1 MDAPLYSEPLAMPAE
16 LALVAIDMEE
26 YSQIPEA
33 KMAPA
38 RCDVDDIVATVL
50 AECQLPDPQE
60 LPGGYKDSGDGA
72 ILLFPPSVLARL
84 VDPLLGRLN
93 AALVRYEQQ
102 RLASSPVLR
111 LRASVHVGPLSLPDH
126 RGNAINDTNRLLNSQ
141 ATRQALFAAKDSGA
155 FLAAALSE
163 TVCQRTVH
171 AGRTPDLGPH
181 HFLEAVARVSDKP
194 GFEQPC
200 RVHVPGMTG
209 RAVRPYLTD
218 AASPATAPSSTAQ
231 PSDALAPP
239 VASSSGGTFQ
249 FHGQVNDP
257 TIANVIETLRID
269 RRQR

>member
-1 MDAPLYSEPLAMPAE
+1 MPAE
-16 LALVAIDMEE
+16 LALLAIDMER

-33 KMAPA
+33 KMAAA
-38 RCDVDDIVATVL
+38 RCDVDDIVANVL

-72 ILLFPPSVLARL
+72 ILLFPPGMLARL
-84 VDPLLGRLN
+84 VDPLLGRLA
-93 AALVRYEQQ
+93 AALMRYEQQ
-102 RLASSPVLR
+102 RLASSPILR

-126 RGNAINDTNRLLNSQ
+126 RGIAINDTTRLLDSQ
-141 ATRQALFAAKDSGA
+141 ATRQALSIARDSGA

-163 TVCQRTVH
+163 IAYQRTVH

-200 RVHVPGMTG
+200 RIHVPGLTG
-209 RAVRPYLTD
+209 PAVRPYLTD
-218 AASPATAPSSTAQ
+218 APPPDAAPAPASQPGNASATPAA
-231 PSDALAPP
+231 
-239 VASSSGGTFQ
+239 SSGGTFQ

-257 TIANVIETLRID
+257 TIVNSLGTLRID

>member
-1 MDAPLYSEPLAMPAE
+1 MDAPLHAEPLDVPAE
-16 LALVAIDMEE
+16 LALVAIDMEK

-33 KMAPA
+33 KMAAA

-50 AECQLPDPQE
+50 AECRLPAPQD
-60 LPGGYKDSGDGA
+60 LPGGYKDNGDGA
-72 ILLFPPSVLARL
+72 ILLFPPAVLAWL

-126 RGNAINDTNRLLNSQ
+126 RGKAINDTTRLLDSQ
-141 ATRQALFAAKDSGA
+141 AARQALSAAKDCGA

-163 TVCQRTVH
+163 VVYQRTVH

-200 RVHVPGMTG
+200 RIHVPG
-209 RAVRPYLTD
+209 LT
-218 AASPATAPSSTAQ
+218 SPAVHPYVTDVASSTSAQSSTAQ
-231 PSDALAPP
+231 QNAASAAP
-239 VASSSGGTFQ
+239 AASSGGTFQ
-249 FHGQVNDP
+249 FHAQVSDA
-257 TIANVIETLRID
+257 TIANSIETVRID

>member
-1 MDAPLYSEPLAMPAE
+1 MDAPLHAEPLDVPAE
-16 LALVAIDMEE
+16 LALVAIDMEK

-33 KMAPA
+33 KMAAA

-50 AECQLPDPQE
+50 AECRLPDPQE

-84 VDPLLGRLN
+84 VDPLLGRLD
-93 AALVRYEQQ
+93 AALVRYERQ

-126 RGNAINDTNRLLNSQ
+126 RGDAINDTTRLLDSQ
-141 ATRQALFAAKDSGA
+141 ANRQALSAAKDSDG

-163 TVCQRTVH
+163 IVYQRTVH
-171 AGRTPDLGPH
+171 AGRTQDLGPH
-181 HFLEAVARVSDKP
+181 HFLEAVARVGDKP

-200 RVHVPGMTG
+200 RIHVPGLTG
-209 RAVRPYLTD
+209 PAVRPYVTD
-218 AASPATAPSSTAQ
+218 AASPAAAPSSTAQ
-231 PSDALAPP
+231 PSDASVTP
-239 VASSSGGTFQ
+239 VSGSGGTFQ
-249 FHGQVNDP
+249 FHGQVSDA
-257 TIANVIETLRID
+257 TIANSIDTLRID

>member
-1 MDAPLYSEPLAMPAE
+1 MDAPLHAEPLNVPAE
-16 LALVAIDMEE
+16 LALVAIDMEK

-33 KMAPA
+33 KMAAA
-38 RCDVDDIVATVL
+38 RCDVDDILATVL
-50 AECQLPDPQE
+50 AECQLPDPQQ

-126 RGNAINDTNRLLNSQ
+126 RGNAINDTTRLLDSQ
-141 ATRQALFAAKDSGA
+141 ATRQALSAAKDSGG
-155 FLAAALSE
+155 FLAVALSE
-163 TVCQRTVH
+163 IVYQRTMH

-181 HFLEAVARVSDKP
+181 HFLEAAARVSDKL

-200 RVHVPGMTG
+200 RIHVPGLTG
-209 RAVRPYLTD
+209 PAVRPYLSD
-218 AASPATAPSSTAQ
+218 ATSPTAAPTSVPP
-231 PSDALAPP
+231 PSDAPTTPA
-239 VASSSGGTFQ
+239 AGSGGTFQ
-249 FHGQVNDP
+249 FHGQVSDS
-257 TIANVIETLRID
+257 TIADRIETLRID

>member
-1 MDAPLYSEPLAMPAE
+1 MDAPLHAEPLDVPAE
-16 LALVAIDMEE
+16 LALVAIDMEK

-33 KMAPA
+33 RMAAA

-50 AECQLPDPQE
+50 AECQLPAPQDF
-60 LPGGYKDSGDGA
+60 PGGYKDNGDGS
-72 ILLFPPSVLARL
+72 ILLFPPAVLARL

-126 RGNAINDTNRLLNSQ
+126 RGIAINDATRLLDSQ
-141 ATRQALFAAKDSGA
+141 ATRQALSAAKDCGT

-163 TVCQRTVH
+163 VVYQRTVH

-194 GFEQPC
+194 GFEQSC
-200 RVHVPGMTG
+200 RIHVPGLSG
-209 RAVRPYLTD
+209 PAVRPYVTD
-218 AASPATAPSSTAQ
+218 AASSASAPSSTAQ
-231 PSDALAPP
+231 QS
-239 VASSSGGTFQ
+239 VASAAPAASGGGTFQ
-249 FHGQVNDP
+249 FHAQVSDA
-257 TIANVIETLRID
+257 TIANSIETLRID